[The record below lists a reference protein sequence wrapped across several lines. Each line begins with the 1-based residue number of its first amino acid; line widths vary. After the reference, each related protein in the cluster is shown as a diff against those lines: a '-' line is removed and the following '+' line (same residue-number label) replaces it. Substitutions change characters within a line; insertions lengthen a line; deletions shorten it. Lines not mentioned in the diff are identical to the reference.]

1 MTIYTCIL
9 NILILNNSVIRHLDK
24 EAVWGSVM
32 NINSKA
38 TRTQGEAKDVKFRGM
53 IYTDDICV
61 ETNNKGIGERKW
73 VFDDPG
79 HCNFFYLMDKGIT
92 YKGKS
97 TYRYTRNK
105 KNVETK
111 VKKFRKLR
119 NDMKLNHIIAAKLF
133 LSQHN
138 SSTTTKEKIINYL
151 QEKAKAI
158 PAMKAYYANEGNPA

>member
-1 MTIYTCIL
+1 MSKICEVLQYKKFNCFSLQRGLIPFHMTIYTCIL

-38 TRTQGEAKDVKFRGM
+38 TRTQGEAKDVKYWRKKLISLMGNEFRY
-53 IYTDDICV
+53 I
-61 ETNNKGIGERKW
+61 ETLEEGE
-73 VFDDPG
+73 
-79 HCNFFYLMDKGIT
+79 LQAI
-92 YKGKS
+92 
-97 TYRYTRNK
+97 
-105 KNVETK
+105 
-111 VKKFRKLR
+111 KKFRKLR